1 MAERPRKCSTN
12 YRVNYNMEDDQY
24 EFQWTKDITETFI
37 QLRLQHDWLFQERKW
52 AWNDLAV
59 IMKKEY
65 GFPKELTGREICRK
79 WASTFSEY
87 QKAIAT
93 NNKSW
98 MYYSLFEVYL
108 GEGALSFNPLKGWE
122 EEWVCNL
129 ISARLDLNH
138 LFKLT
143 YKEQTQAWREVEK
156 RLRSIGLPLNHS
168 LLELPEIWTH
178 LLKTYR
184 WKKKFADKG
193 ILTEQWPYFEAMSQ
207 YRPAPPTYTTTSVK
221 THKQEIEYYDDDN
234 NDNRDDD
241 YEDDIKLFDL
251 KQKMEREVKPKFEY
265 LEANQCRSCSSEE
278 GCVKIYEQ
286 KDEDG
291 LNLADKLRIIGDVK
305 VEPTDNLPSQ
315 ICLNCVRDLENAYKF
330 RRKIQQVDKELR
342 NPITTQQKVKV
353 EITYDS
359 SDPNHPKCE
368 PDGDRTDND
377 EIDNHFTDD
386 DYQPEKEIK
395 IKKLKVKREPLKFPK
410 KKKKIKKEK
419 YEYYKICDQC
429 GKYTKNLKNH
439 LDTHATGK
447 FYSCEVCD
455 KKFKFK
461 SGLVIHKA
469 IHNTTPKKTCEICGK
484 TFHILAQYRRH
495 FVYHANERKFEC
507 ETCGKRFNTLD
518 ILRVHMRTHTDE
530 RPFPCPICGKTF
542 RTAGC
547 VSRHKRIVH
556 RTTKNQSQ

>member
-1 MAERPRKCSTN
+1 MYS
-12 YRVNYNMEDDQY
+12 
-24 EFQWTKDITETFI
+24 
-37 QLRLQHDWLFQERKW
+37 LQGGF
-52 AWNDLAV
+52 ALAV
-59 IMKKEY
+59 
-65 GFPKELTGREICRK
+65 RNR
-79 WASTFSEY
+79 
-87 QKAIAT
+87 
-93 NNKSW
+93 
-98 MYYSLFEVYL
+98 
-108 GEGALSFNPLKGWE
+108 E
-122 EEWVCNL
+122 EEWVCNF
-129 ISARLDLNH
+129 ISARLDLND

-143 YKEQTQAWREVEK
+143 FKEQAQAWREVEK
-156 RLRSIGLPLNHS
+156 RLRSIGLPLSHS
-168 LLELPEIWTH
+168 LLELPEMWTH

-193 ILTEQWPYFEAMSQ
+193 ILTEQWPYYEAMSQ
-207 YRPAPPTYTTTSVK
+207 YRPAQPTFQNRITVK
-221 THKQEIEYYDDDN
+221 KPASSTNVVSKQEIEYYDD
-234 NDNRDDD
+234 DNRDDD

-278 GCVKIYEQ
+278 GCVNIYDQ
-286 KDEDG
+286 KDDEG
-291 LNLADKLRIIGDVK
+291 LNLAEKLRIIGDVK

-315 ICLNCVRDLENAYKF
+315 ICLKCLQDLENAYKF

-342 NPITTQQKVKV
+342 NPDKKVKV
-353 EITYDS
+353 EILGDEL
-359 SDPNHPKCE
+359 SDAKDPKYE
-368 PDGDRTDND
+368 PDGDRTDMD
-377 EIDNHFTDD
+377 EIDNHYTDD

-395 IKKLKVKREPLKFPK
+395 VKKVKVKREPLKFPK
-410 KKKKIKKEK
+410 KKKKIRKEK

-469 IHNTTPKKTCEICGK
+469 VHNATPKKTCEICGK

-530 RPFPCPICGKTF
+530 RPFPCPVCGLCHGRRDIILEGKITDIGN
-542 RTAGC
+542 R
-547 VSRHKRIVH
+547 KQ
-556 RTTKNQSQ
+556 NPP